1 MNFKELA
8 MNLDP
13 INPFFIIQEYEK
25 RLKELQEQ
33 NKQLQNQLIEEQKK
47 NASLENPD
55 NESNAE

>member
-1 MNFKELA
+1 

-33 NKQLQNQLIEEQKK
+33 NKQLQNQLIEERKK
-47 NASLENPD
+47 NASLENAD
-55 NESNAE
+55 NESNTE

>member
-1 MNFKELA
+1 

-47 NASLENPD
+47 NASLENAD

>member
-1 MNFKELA
+1 

-33 NKQLQNQLIEEQKK
+33 NEQLQNQLIEEQKK
-47 NASLENPD
+47 NASLENPN